1 MILTFRDLD
10 VWRKGMDLV
19 VRIYKSTDRFPKSE
33 TFGLTSQLRRA
44 AVSIPS
50 NVAEGKAIGGKSY
63 PRHLK
68 IAMGSE
74 AELQTQLEL
83 ARRLNFLNE
92 GEAED
97 LLKHAAEVGRM
108 LAGLFKALPRK

>member
-68 IAMGSE
+68 IAMGSDRRAYDCE
-74 AELQTQLEL
+74 ST
-83 ARRLNFLNE
+83 RRLLQ
-92 GEAED
+92 
-97 LLKHAAEVGRM
+97 LQVGVR
-108 LAGLFKALPRK
+108 